1 VKMDALRI
9 TGATSIDLPIVGADP
24 SGPFVLKG
32 AEGLGPPEV
41 TVRMA
46 RTVLEKATYQGKSVS
61 LRQIILVI
69 GIQPDWDIGQTAEDL
84 RTVLYSMLIPR
95 YGQMLRVEVM
105 HEGLIQGYASGQ
117 ISKFEVA
124 LFSKEPAVQLTIDC
138 DYGYFT
144 TVWPTSQTPV
154 KTPVGGQ
161 MAFDVE
167 NEGDAPSGFQ
177 AGFILR
183 ANVGTSL
190 VLSENSPF
198 GMKFEVEGINWVSGD
213 HFIINTIP
221 GDRGVWRIHNGG
233 AKESVLNNMNA
244 AVSEWLYLYGGTNRL
259 LLNTTAFD
267 WDTDYNFV
275 HVPAFWGV

>member
-1 VKMDALRI
+1 MKMDTLRLV
-9 TGATSIDLPIVGADP
+9 GATSIDLPIVGADP

-46 RTVLEKATYQGKSVS
+46 RTVLERATYQGKSVA
-61 LRQIILVI
+61 LRQIIVVI

-84 RTVLYSMLIPR
+84 RGALYSLLMPR
-95 YGQMLRVEVM
+95 YGQMLQVQVM
-105 HEGLIQGYASGQ
+105 HGGLIQGQTSGQ

-124 LFSKEPAVQLTIDC
+124 LFSKDPAVQLTIDC

-144 TVWPTSQTPV
+144 KVWPTGQTPV

-177 AGFILR
+177 AGLILG

-190 VLSENSPF
+190 VLSEDSPY
-198 GMKFEVEGINWVSGD
+198 GMKFKVEGINWVSGD

-221 GDRGVWRIHNGG
+221 GNRGVWRIHNGV
-233 AKESVLNNMNA
+233 KESVLNNMNA

-267 WDTDYNFV
+267 WDPDYNFV